1 MANLNYDEMTSD
13 DFRESFAKLRRKVDR
28 VVDNA
33 DFVEREK
40 VFFDLFTDIGVKAV
54 DGDIIAQDYLGYIF
68 KHGKE
73 PYIPENIEIAM
84 KWLILAG
91 ANGNKG
97 TIKKLTLFLS
107 YAMDE
112 IMFAPDFLDFSERNG
127 IYKETYDFVLGKLIC
142 EAIVDELKIDPL
154 ELTRQDITSVP
165 YNEKSLR
172 VFDRARNNAIPVVLN
187 YLRS

>member
-1 MANLNYDEMTSD
+1 MDNLDYENMTSD
-13 DFRESFAKLRRKVDR
+13 EFRESFAKLRRKIDR
-28 VVDNA
+28 AVDNS

-40 VFFDLFTDIGVKAV
+40 TFFDLYTEIGVKAV

-73 PYIPENIEIAM
+73 PYIPENIEVAM

-97 TIKKLTLFLS
+97 TIKKLSLFLS
-107 YAMDE
+107 YAFDE
-112 IMFAPDFLDFSERNG
+112 IIFAPDFENFAERNG
-127 IYKETYDFVLGKLIC
+127 IYKENYDYILGKLIC
-142 EAIVDELKIDPL
+142 EAIVDELKIDAL
-154 ELTRQDITSVP
+154 ELTREEIKEVP

-172 VFDRARNNAIPVVLN
+172 VFDKARNNAIPIVLN